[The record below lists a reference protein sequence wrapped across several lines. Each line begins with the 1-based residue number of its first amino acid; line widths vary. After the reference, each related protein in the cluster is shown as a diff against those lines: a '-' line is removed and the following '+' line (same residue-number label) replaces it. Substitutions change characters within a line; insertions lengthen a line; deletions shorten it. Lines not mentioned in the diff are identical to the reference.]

1 MKLIAKPQIVDN
13 RYSVIVKFKEY
24 GSSKLTAEMEEK
36 LIDDYAPTFK
46 LSDLTFEGKYSVD
59 SSSKMLI
66 KDDISGETVK
76 LSLPNREI
84 KLGKDLEVGYTV
96 HVKEIAESE
105 IGSVLVDKDKVA
117 QAKVQL
123 FIDVIKTKI
132 DETINTLAEN
142 LNNFEEEVEIEVG

>member
-1 MKLIAKPQIVDN
+1 MKGRKHKN
-13 RYSVIVKFKEY
+13 
-24 GSSKLTAEMEEK
+24 GG
-36 LIDDYAPTFK
+36 ID
-46 LSDLTFEGKYSVD
+46 
-59 SSSKMLI
+59 I
-66 KDDISGETVK
+66 
-76 LSLPNREI
+76 
-84 KLGKDLEVGYTV
+84 GKDLEVGYTV

-132 DETINTLAEN
+132 DETINTLAKN